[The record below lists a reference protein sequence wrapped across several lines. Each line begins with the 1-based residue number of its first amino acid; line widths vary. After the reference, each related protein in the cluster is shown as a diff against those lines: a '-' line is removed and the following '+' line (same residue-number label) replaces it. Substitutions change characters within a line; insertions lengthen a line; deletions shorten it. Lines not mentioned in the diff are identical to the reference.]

1 MTNFSA
7 TASTLSSK
15 LDFEQFCS
23 SLRADRPTV
32 DILIVAL
39 RSLVASSLRASD
51 RGRYAR
57 IIAQFAKDS
66 FQLTELQQI
75 ERETWP
81 TEIAMELRRLVPV
94 QDSAPNAIQA
104 RTEVQLFAP
113 KSHDEPLAENIAL
126 TVLFMG
132 DENEHRAS
140 ITQLRQSNYT
150 VRCENSLSA
159 VQEAFDQE
167 CILGLVVGATWW
179 TLNAEEKIKPLS
191 RLKRI
196 LAFSNLCW
204 IKIVRSAEWA
214 SNEHEILRAVRDLYF
229 AEPLRTRFAIESSA
243 SLTTSEIESLAEVRS
258 DLLYADGAI
267 SYDVPVKAQHGR
279 VLRPIISR
287 YLRDNFSA
295 TREREIDFD
304 ARTLAQRNAD
314 DNRILLV
321 SARRSGVAFIV
332 KFAPTDIARDEAERF
347 RLFKQTNS
355 TSMNFFCHGSVGAL
369 VLSTVGEVS
378 FRDAQSLEAKIAS
391 RSSLSYD
398 VKLDE
403 CFRAMDSAVEA
414 LVRFSEQPE
423 PNARTRYLCDYESD
437 ETGTFVRQCGSVTV
451 GAREVDL
458 ESLYRHALKIL
469 KNTSRRKTVQH
480 GDAHPGNILFNKSG
494 TAILIDYACAGLAP
508 AGYDLSTLWI
518 HVLAANFIA
527 LGSELSLVSMFEAL
541 FRGEPFKSIETK
553 WGNELRFATNRQAVY
568 LAHRAIVTSIEKLAC
583 TREEL
588 YALAIV
594 ILCRELPNERFQQF
608 VMRCALTA
616 GSAILS
622 ARASS

>member
-1 MTNFSA
+1 MTTFSV

-23 SLRADRPTV
+23 SLRAERPTV
-32 DILIVAL
+32 DVLIVAL

-66 FQLTELQQI
+66 FQLSELQQI

-94 QDSAPNAIQA
+94 QDSAPNAIEA
-104 RTEVQLFAP
+104 RTEIQFFAP
-113 KSHDEPLAENIAL
+113 KRHDEPLAQNIAL

-179 TLNAEEKIKPLS
+179 TLSAGGKIKPLS

-196 LAFSNLCW
+196 LALSNLCW
-204 IKIVRSAEWA
+204 LKIVRSAEWA
-214 SNEHEILRAVRDLYF
+214 SNEHELLRAFRDLYF
-229 AEPLRTRFAIESSA
+229 DQPPRTRFAIESSA

-267 SYDVPVKAQHGR
+267 SYDVPVKAQHER

-295 TREREIDFD
+295 AREREIDFD
-304 ARTLAQRNAD
+304 ARTLVQRNAD
-314 DNRILLV
+314 NNRILLV
-321 SARRSGVAFIV
+321 SARGSGVAFIV

-355 TSMNFFCHGSVGAL
+355 TSMNFVCYGSVGAL
-369 VLSTVGEVS
+369 ILSTVGEVS
-378 FRDAQSLEAKIAS
+378 FQDAQSLEAKIAS
-391 RSSLSYD
+391 RGILSCN
-398 VKLDE
+398 VKHDE
-403 CFRAMDSAVEA
+403 CFRSMDSAVDA
-414 LVRFSEQPE
+414 LVRFSGQPE
-423 PNARTRYLCDYESD
+423 PNARARYLCDYACD
-437 ETGTFVRQCGSVTV
+437 ETGKFVNQCGAVTV
-451 GAREVDL
+451 GAREVDV
-458 ESLYRHALKIL
+458 ESLYRHALEIL
-469 KNTSRRKTVQH
+469 KNTPRRKSVQH

-494 TAILIDYACAGLAP
+494 AAILIDYACAGLAP

-518 HVLAANFIA
+518 HVIAANFIA
-527 LGSELSLVSMFEAL
+527 LGNEASLVAMLEAL
-541 FRGEPFKSIETK
+541 FRGDSFEAIETK
-553 WGNELRFATNRQAVY
+553 WANDLRFATNHQSLY
-568 LAHRAIVTSIEKLAC
+568 LAHRAISVSIEKHGC
-583 TREEL
+583 TRVEVC
-588 YALAIV
+588 ALTVI

-608 VMRCALTA
+608 VMRCALA
-616 GSAILS
+616 AASVVLS
-622 ARASS
+622 DCAP